1 MKLSLKNFGPLD
13 TANIDIGKITVIG
26 GENATGKS
34 TTSKILYC
42 FLRANSSKRQ
52 EITYDY
58 LVNRIKS
65 ETRDI
70 QRHLKDH
77 ARINIDLN
85 EYSRRLTQYA
95 TQRRLNKN
103 KTSLEI
109 ISEIYGEIKEKV
121 YNQKITSD
129 SIEYIE
135 GKFDGIDNFIN
146 MVEENGHALYVY
158 IMKKLINE
166 EFSTTDFNGIFEIS
180 GVHMNGEY
188 DFKINFDDN
197 DLNSDEVFSSEGWFT
212 LNDIYYIDSFSI
224 LDLDQNLGLNDSEHA
239 RFLTSNLK
247 KDANDTDVYIEDVDY
262 KKINNLENQ
271 INEIINGKF
280 IYENDELIYSPNNGA
295 KCRMKNTASG
305 IKQMGVIQLLLNN
318 NKLDKDSFLVIDEPE
333 INLHPAWQVK
343 FAGVLALLVKKL
355 NVSLYINSHS
365 PVFIEAIDAWA
376 YYHDLTEETKYY
388 LSEKSTEKEGFNNI
402 FEVDSEELYKIY
414 NNLGNPYDDIDEIR
428 IKKDYKI

>member
-1 MKLSLKNFGPLD
+1 MRLSLKNFGPLD

-85 EYSRRLTQYA
+85 EYSKRLTQYA
-95 TQRRLNKN
+95 TQRRLNQN
-103 KTSLEI
+103 KTGLEI
-109 ISEIYGEIKEKV
+109 ISEIYDEIKEKV

-129 SIEYIE
+129 STEYIE
-135 GKFDGIDNFIN
+135 EKFEGIDNFIY
-146 MVEENGHALYVY
+146 MVEENDHALYVY
-158 IMKKLINE
+158 IMKKLIKE

-180 GVHMNGEY
+180 GVYMNKEY
-188 DFKINFDDN
+188 DFRINFDDN

-239 RFLTSNLK
+239 RFLTTNLK
-247 KDANDTDVYIEDVDY
+247 KDANDTDDY
-262 KKINNLENQ
+262 MDAYKRIGQGDAE
-271 INEIINGKF
+271 EIIKN
-280 IYENDELIYSPNNGA
+280 EPSPQ
-295 KCRMKNTASG
+295 
-305 IKQMGVIQLLLNN
+305 IDDLN
-318 NKLDKDSFLVIDEPE
+318 I
-333 INLHPAWQVK
+333 
-343 FAGVLALLVKKL
+343 
-355 NVSLYINSHS
+355 
-365 PVFIEAIDAWA
+365 
-376 YYHDLTEETKYY
+376 
-388 LSEKSTEKEGFNNI
+388 
-402 FEVDSEELYKIY
+402 
-414 NNLGNPYDDIDEIR
+414 
-428 IKKDYKI
+428 